1 MTDQLKRAISAAKTA
16 QSNSEQADSIGAA
29 SSSAGDQNFDMS
41 ESSYKTSHTAI
52 RKARR
57 FAMQG
62 LYEWLI
68 TDHRFDLNGKL
79 GWKAN
84 APHDIAA
91 RTRATNAMHTVHI
104 GYYHEMMHDIPEQIE
119 SLNALIIQHLDR
131 EIDKLDT
138 VEHAILLIGAY
149 ELQNRLEIP
158 YKVVLDEAMKLN
170 NHFGATDAHKL
181 INAVLDRMAVELRDV
196 EVQADIKANLRTSQK
211 SATKKTAE
219 AQIATTDNTADTD
232 GDSKSK
238 PTAST
243 KPRISANN
251 ATVKRNRPNKANTGS
266 SNVKEA
272 LAKNSVEKEI
282 SAESVATV
290 SADAVEISDIKVNS
304 SIADDVAI
312 NNETVVNEGT
322 DNTVSTVIT
331 DDAKALPEAES
342 SVVESEAVLE
352 GDVLE
357 ESIVENEG
365 SDVSATDSIGTS
377 DSDSISVEADNIA
390 SNSAELESTVVN
402 DTEVDSIVS
411 DGTELNDIDTDNSDA
426 KSND

>member
-16 QSNSEQADSIGAA
+16 QNNDSQAEATRIA
-29 SSSAGDQNFDMS
+29 SSSAGDQTFDMS

-62 LYEWLI
+62 LYEWLV
-68 TDHRFDLNGKL
+68 TDRRFDTTGKL

-104 GYYHEMMHDIPEQIE
+104 GYYHEMMRDIPEQIDA
-119 SLNALIIQHLDR
+119 LDALISQHLDR

-181 INAVLDRMAVELRDV
+181 INAVLDRMAIELRDV
-196 EVQADIKANLRTSQK
+196 EVQADTKANLRTSQK
-211 SATKKTAE
+211 PAVKQAAVSAA
-219 AQIATTDNTADTD
+219 AQIETTE
-232 GDSKSK
+232 DSANSENAL
-238 PTAST
+238 TASS

-251 ATVKRNRPNKANTGS
+251 TKVKRNSASKASANISDYKASKQNEAQKTVEEVSIEPAIIEPVIADKANDI
-266 SNVKEA
+266 A
-272 LAKNSVEKEI
+272 A
-282 SAESVATV
+282 SAENIINDKPVEENVAVNTDNNDRNDRNDNITADVELVDSNSGSVNIE
-290 SADAVEISDIKVNS
+290 SSDIESSDIKTVD
-304 SIADDVAI
+304 IKGVDVK
-312 NNETVVNEGT
+312 ETE
-322 DNTVSTVIT
+322 
-331 DDAKALPEAES
+331 
-342 SVVESEAVLE
+342 
-352 GDVLE
+352 
-357 ESIVENEG
+357 
-365 SDVSATDSIGTS
+365 S
-377 DSDSISVEADNIA
+377 DS
-390 SNSAELESTVVN
+390 
-402 DTEVDSIVS
+402 
-411 DGTELNDIDTDNSDA
+411 TELNDADT
-426 KSND
+426 KSQD